1 MSATIRE
8 FLETYPLYK
17 KFSIQTLTKLGWR
30 GDWPEV
36 VSACCPVCRANR
48 AFRMWPSKLTGF
60 TPDWGVYMLS
70 GTCERC
76 GRNGLILWVDV
87 NQHEGWMQK
96 AGQLPGPA
104 VPEEIA
110 VAESRDGVSIGSN

>member
-17 KFSIQTLTKLGWR
+17 KFSIETMPTLGWR

-60 TPDWGVYMLS
+60 TPGWAGPPRGDRGRGEPGRGVDRLEL
-70 GTCERC
+70 T
-76 GRNGLILWVDV
+76 
-87 NQHEGWMQK
+87 
-96 AGQLPGPA
+96 
-104 VPEEIA
+104 
-110 VAESRDGVSIGSN
+110 

>member
-17 KFSIQTLTKLGWR
+17 KFSIETMPTLRWR

-36 VSACCPVCRANR
+36 VSACCKVCRANR
-48 AFRMWPSKLTGF
+48 AFRMWPSKQTGF
-60 TPDWGVYMLS
+60 GPDWGVYMLS
-70 GTCERC
+70 GACESC
-76 GRNGLILWVDV
+76 GRNGLIFWVDV

-96 AGQLPGPA
+96 AGQLPGPSL
-104 VPEEIA
+104 PQEIA
-110 VAESRDGVSIGSN
+110 VAKGQDGESIG

>member
-17 KFSIQTLTKLGWR
+17 KFSIQTLPTLGWR

-36 VSACCPVCRANR
+36 VSACCPGCRVNR
-48 AFRMWPSKLTGF
+48 AFHMLPSKLTGF

-70 GTCERC
+70 GICDSC
-76 GRNGLILWVDV
+76 GRNGFILWVDV

-104 VPEEIA
+104 LPEEIA
-110 VAESRDGVSIGSN
+110 VAESRDGESFGSN